1 MVTGAVIGGRYIV
14 VMKAV
19 VAFFLCFFLLVFF
32 VLFAG
37 RESMNDSY
45 IMIYCCRHLCAGSLT
60 LTLAKLKV
68 FILWMFCRW
77 VGSPTAEP
85 GVASLMDPL
94 DDHGHPGSFFL
105 RTLCRDLVYM
115 GRTQWNLRRSS

>member
-19 VAFFLCFFLLVFF
+19 VLFFLAGFLCLV
-32 VLFAG
+32 
-37 RESMNDSY
+37 RWQRTYEDSY
-45 IMIYCCRHLCAGSLT
+45 IMIYCCTHLCAGSLT

-94 DDHGHPGSFFL
+94 DDHDHPGSFFL

-115 GRTQWNLRRSS
+115 GRTQW